1 MADQDPILADPKP
14 PRVAYTL
21 GRMLGAEDFQAE
33 QNYHRSRMARV
44 LRTLH
49 GTGTAFG
56 LSVSIKQ
63 DNNADNV
70 EVRVE
75 QGMAIDRAGRVI
87 DVPSAVCIR
96 IKKFI
101 DSQSDSDQSLSFKD
115 GKGSIADVFVRFTE
129 CQRGKTPAFAD
140 NNYDATDAFAANRLL
155 DGFRMELVLRKD
167 DPKVPVDPWAN
178 VLAQG
183 AAGGTATSDAVK
195 KILLNAKDIV
205 GGNPVEYPD
214 GYDTTAVYLARI
226 TIKGSRTGPGQK
238 PSLDYKQ
245 ITVDNMSRLFI
256 YPTALLARGLE
267 LLTVKP

>member
-1 MADQDPILADPKP
+1 MADQDPILVDPKP
-14 PRVAYTL
+14 PRVAYTI
-21 GRMLGAEDFQAE
+21 GRMLSAEDFQAE

-44 LRTLH
+44 LRTLN
-49 GTGTAFG
+49 GTGTVFG

-87 DVPSAVCIR
+87 EVPSAVCIR
-96 IKKFI
+96 IRKFI
-101 DSQSDSDQSLSFKD
+101 ESQPDSDQALSFKD

-167 DPKVPVDPWAN
+167 DPKVPV
-178 VLAQG
+178 
-183 AAGGTATSDAVK
+183 
-195 KILLNAKDIV
+195 
-205 GGNPVEYPD
+205 
-214 GYDTTAVYLARI
+214 
-226 TIKGSRTGPGQK
+226 
-238 PSLDYKQ
+238 
-245 ITVDNMSRLFI
+245 
-256 YPTALLARGLE
+256 
-267 LLTVKP
+267 